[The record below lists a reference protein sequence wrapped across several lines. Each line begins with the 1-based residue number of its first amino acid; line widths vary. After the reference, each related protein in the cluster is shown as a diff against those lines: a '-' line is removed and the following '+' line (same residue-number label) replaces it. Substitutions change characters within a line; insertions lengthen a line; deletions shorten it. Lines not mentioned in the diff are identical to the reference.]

1 MYRAL
6 GVPELGA
13 LFSCNRDYA
22 LINGFNPAAS
32 LERTQTI
39 MQGATHCDFR
49 YDFGKA
55 DLSDGAIELDVVT

>member
-13 LFSCNRDYA
+13 LLSCNRDGA
-22 LINGFNPAAS
+22 LIEGFNPEVA
-32 LERTQTI
+32 LTRTRTI

-49 YDFGKA
+49 YRLRRPRPDDTSAPGRA
-55 DLSDGAIELDVVT
+55 DG